1 MRQKGIGLTIAFLTL
16 AAATL
21 GAADHY
27 RVLGGPDRF
36 YYGHISYTEAK
47 GDAEDPV
54 VLREGQAG
62 AETAVLNLPLGPGDT
77 VRTSPSRRCE
87 IQFDTG
93 TVVRLDFSTELKIE
107 IVLAQSLSA
116 PSQVSNLSLAR
127 GRVYIMY
134 KQYDS
139 REMFQVL
146 TRLAAVKLGH
156 NSVAV
161 IRAAADGS
169 TDAQVKAG
177 KASVMFGPDEKTL
190 QKQALKSGE
199 RLTLVSATQ
208 FARAAYLGGSEFELW
223 NDEVNARFDEL
234 HKGQSAL
241 PKPIQ
246 KLPPAVFYFAQRYGN
261 LYGEWAWD
269 DLYGYVWRPF
279 LDRMDYP
286 WGWAPYFYGRWTS
299 VDGQLYWVPEEP
311 WGWIPYHLGI
321 WQWDKKLG
329 WVWLPGSL
337 FAPAWVDWEFFF
349 GSFGWRPC
357 SLFDWFDGFSTD
369 FLYWG
374 DSWNYIIPGGPGR
387 IPVPGS
393 GPRPGLTTISRNQL
407 KQPPSTT
414 MPRELKTAYKNV
426 LMAYR
431 KGDTRVL
438 DSMKK
443 VTSET
448 VFVSRADLNASRIQ
462 EKALSFE
469 KLPKPSAPAPAKGAT
484 GAARTSADTAR
495 SAAQVFR
502 VNQAVREYVRGPATP
517 GPAPR
522 FAAAPEGP
530 GALRVSSSTAPAA
543 AGASRPAV
551 GPGAA
556 AERAA
561 RLAGGSSRPQF
572 LDWNPDVKVA
582 RSLGVRIEYSS
593 RANQVRCPE
602 LGLSSLDRTQSTN
615 GFVPRL
621 TSSGVRSEPASTAI
635 SGGSSGSASGAAG
648 SPGVHAAA
656 TTTAAPAKGSS
667 SGGGGGGK
675 IKN

>member
-1 MRQKGIGLTIAFLTL
+1 MKQKGIGLIIVFLAL
-16 AAATL
+16 AAAAATL

-36 YYGHISYTEAK
+36 YFGHVSYTEAK
-47 GDAEDPV
+47 GDSEDPV

-77 VRTSPSRRCE
+77 IRTSPSRRCE
-87 IQFDTG
+87 VQFDTG
-93 TVVRLDFSTELKIE
+93 TVVRLDFDTELKIE
-107 IVLAQSLSA
+107 TVLAQSLSA

-146 TRLAAVKLGH
+146 TPLAAVKLNH
-156 NSVAV
+156 NTVAV
-161 IRAAADGS
+161 VRAAADGS
-169 TDAQVKAG
+169 TDAQVKSG

-190 QKQALKSGE
+190 QKQALKGGE

-246 KLPPAVFYFAQRYGN
+246 KLPPAVFYFAQKYGN
-261 LYGEWAWD
+261 YYGEWLWD

-286 WGWAPYFYGRWTS
+286 WGWAPYFCGRWTS
-299 VDGQLYWVPEEP
+299 VGGQLYWVPEEP

-337 FAPAWVDWEFFF
+337 FAPAWVDWEFFY
-349 GSFGWRPC
+349 GYYGWRPYG
-357 SLFDWFDGFSTD
+357 LFDWFDGFSTG
-369 FLYWG
+369 FYYMGGTWYYG
-374 DSWNYIIPGGPGR
+374 HIPRTGVPGGPTVLGTVR
-387 IPVPGS
+387 K
-393 GPRPGLTTISRNQL
+393 NQL
-407 KQPPSTT
+407 EQPPSSLT
-414 MPRELKTAYKNV
+414 MPTELKVAFKNV
-426 LMAYR
+426 LAAYK
-431 KGDTRVL
+431 KGDPRVV
-438 DSMKK
+438 DSAKR
-443 VTSET
+443 VASET
-448 VFVSRADLNASRIQ
+448 AFISRVDLNSSKLQ
-462 EKALSFE
+462 DKALTWD
-469 KLPKPSAPAPAKGAT
+469 KLPKISGVPPAKEAT
-484 GAARTSADTAR
+484 GAARTTADAAR

-502 VNQAVREYVRGPATP
+502 VNQAVREYARGTATP
-517 GPAPR
+517 GPAPK
-522 FAAAPEGP
+522 
-530 GALRVSSSTAPAA
+530 PAA
-543 AGASRPAV
+543 VPK

-556 AERAA
+556 QASSGAPPVAAGTSRPAAVPGAAGERAT
-561 RLAGGSSRPQF
+561 RMAGALSRPQF

-602 LGLSSLDRTQSTN
+602 LGLSSLDRMRSTN

-621 TSSGVRSEPASTAI
+621 TSAGVRSEPASTVI
-635 SGGSSGSASGAAG
+635 SGGSSGSASGTAG
-648 SPGVHAAA
+648 SSGVHAAA
-656 TTTAAPAKGSS
+656 TTTAAPAKESS

>member
-1 MRQKGIGLTIAFLTL
+1 MRQKGIGLTIAFLML
-16 AAATL
+16 ASAAAAL

-36 YYGHISYTEAK
+36 YFGHISYTEAK
-47 GDAEDPV
+47 GEAEDPV

-87 IQFDTG
+87 VQFDTG

-107 IVLAQSLSA
+107 TVLAQSLSA
-116 PSQVSNLSLAR
+116 PSQVSNLSLGR
-127 GRVYIMY
+127 GRVYVMY

-146 TRLAAVKLGH
+146 TPLAAVKLSH
-156 NSVAV
+156 NAVAV
-161 IRAAADGS
+161 VRAADDGS
-169 TDAQVKAG
+169 TDAEVKAG

-190 QKQALKSGE
+190 QKQALKGGE

-208 FARAAYLGGSEFELW
+208 FTRGAALGGSEFELW

-261 LYGEWAWD
+261 YYGEWLWD

-286 WGWAPYFYGRWTS
+286 WGWAPYFCGRWTS
-299 VDGQLYWVPEEP
+299 VGGQLYWVPEEP

-329 WVWLPGSL
+329 WVWLPGSM
-337 FAPAWVDWEFFF
+337 FAPAWVDWEFFY
-349 GSFGWRPC
+349 GYYGWRPYG
-357 SLFDWFDGFSTD
+357 LFDWSDGFSTG
-369 FLYWG
+369 FYYLG
-374 DSWNYIIPGGPGR
+374 DAWYYDLIPGTGMGPGM
-387 IPVPGS
+387 PTVLGS
-393 GPRPGLTTISRNQL
+393 LRKNQL
-407 KQPPSTT
+407 KQPASALT
-414 MPRELKTAYKNV
+414 MPTELKVAFKKVLAAYK
-426 LMAYR
+426 
-431 KGDTRVL
+431 KGDPRVV
-438 DSMKK
+438 DAAKR
-443 VTSET
+443 VASET
-448 VFVSRADLNASRIQ
+448 AFVARVDLNSLKLQ
-462 EKALSFE
+462 DKALSWD
-469 KLPKPSAPAPAKGAT
+469 KLPKANAVPPAKDGPAAVMRT
-484 GAARTSADTAR
+484 TDVGGAA
-495 SAAQVFR
+495 AQAFR
-502 VNQAVREYVRGPATP
+502 LNQAVREYSRGQATP
-517 GPAPR
+517 VPEPMP
-522 FAAAPEGP
+522 AAAPHGP
-530 GALRVSSSTAPAA
+530 GAPRVSSSTAQAA
-543 AGASRPAV
+543 AGVSRPAAV
-551 GPGAA
+551 HGSP
-556 AERAA
+556 AERSA
-561 RLAGGSSRPQF
+561 RTAGAMSRPRF

-593 RANQVRCPE
+593 RTNQVRCPE
-602 LGLSSLDRTQSTN
+602 LGLSSLDRMHSSN

-621 TSSGVRSEPASTAI
+621 TSSGVRSEPASTVI
-635 SGGSSGSASGAAG
+635 SGGSSGSGSGTASSSGTHVTA
-648 SPGVHAAA
+648 
-656 TTTAAPAKGSS
+656 TTAAAPARGESS
-667 SGGGGGGK
+667 SGGGGGK